1 MRTIKHRKEDMVMGL
16 SDDQLV
22 SIRRLSDD
30 DLVRNAQSEDLAS
43 VVESNL
49 RLRNS
54 TERLTKVL
62 IALTVVLVVLTLVLV

>member
-1 MRTIKHRKEDMVMGL
+1 MGL